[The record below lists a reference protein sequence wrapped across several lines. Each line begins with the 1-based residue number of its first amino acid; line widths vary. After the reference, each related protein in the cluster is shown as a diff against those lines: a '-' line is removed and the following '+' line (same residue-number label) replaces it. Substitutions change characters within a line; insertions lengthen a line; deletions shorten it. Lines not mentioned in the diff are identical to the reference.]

1 LLAEEFRIEARGH
14 SDGGSHTS
22 LAHPNLLPIRTNL
35 NLLLLLPHNVL
46 HTRLVAPYN
55 IHRQGIASSSVVS
68 RHRNAVAVVI
78 RRLVN
83 ARSHTAA
90 QIALLRSRAPLLL
103 RLRLR
108 RGTVTSAAP
117 APHVALCPTWHA
129 ERKRADPSRDTT
141 QRTVRLRPRRRENAT
156 AQQLDCFFYFTSNAL
171 TKMSP

>member
-1 LLAEEFRIEARGH
+1 M
-14 SDGGSHTS
+14 
-22 LAHPNLLPIRTNL
+22 
-35 NLLLLLPHNVL
+35 